1 MSYLNHVVLIGRLCQ
16 DVEVR
21 YTSTGK
27 AVGNFTLAVD
37 RSFKKQDGTRD
48 TDFLRIVVWD
58 KVAEVCSEYI
68 GKGSLIAVTGRIESR
83 SYETKDGQ
91 KRTAVEIVASEIRFL
106 DRKKD
111 RVEEDEFDPN
121 IGDPPF

>member
-121 IGDPPF
+121 IDDPPF